1 MHQKQESPTP
11 GLPRP
16 PTRHP
21 CNRSCGMRH
30 ALNWPSCEPGEK
42 FSVPS
47 SKYLARAGAEAKVA
61 GAGQPPWGFWSGRG
75 GPAKAGEE
83 QGKLSRRG
91 SHRWIPHYHSD
102 LAWFVASPGLYLDF
116 SQPWPW
122 IPQTIVFAHRM
133 VPPKIS
139 TVSGDSYSQ
148 RLRKA
153 LALG

>member
-21 CNRSCGMRH
+21 CSRSCGMRR

-83 QGKLSRRG
+83 QGKLSGRG

-122 IPQTIVFAHRM
+122 IPRQSSSPTAWCH
-133 VPPKIS
+133 
-139 TVSGDSYSQ
+139 Q
-148 RLRKA
+148 RSLLSVVTHIPRDFEK
-153 LALG
+153 LWRWV